1 MADQYHLH
9 FSDGSEY
16 GPVNRA
22 TLDEW
27 YRQGR
32 IPPNALVWPDGAP
45 EWVPIEDVFSEAR
58 PRVGEA
64 PRSPTESGEGPL
76 EDLLPTRELPG
87 PGPDAWQSL
96 PPAEDDLPTRD
107 LRRPLPPVQKRPSS
121 PEPPRSVPEPAA
133 GPAPDSLEG
142 VEGVEGLA
150 EGLEGP
156 QSSGSPDSPDSPPSP
171 EDLPPGQ
178 EDEGPGSDTQPPDS
192 SRPPQDPQR
201 SGLSGRT
208 RTLLL
213 LGGGVVLVVVLL
225 ASLVAVLR
233 PTLARRRAIAAVERY
248 ALADRRVGD
257 QNLGFVID
265 LPPGWV
271 ALREDNPFVITR
283 GARLRVAHP
292 ALGAFGAVRAEAH
305 PELMGDLDRHV
316 DAVLQ
321 EQRPGQPSLQEQG
334 RSDIQ
339 LGRGRGRLVRTSWE
353 EGVESIQGV
362 TAAWVDGY
370 EYYWLQAWAPAS
382 VGEEFVSAFE
392 DLMRAVA
399 PSGALASQVEEA
411 AERLVVE
418 VPELSPE
425 ALRLLIGERMSE
437 GESLEGVP
445 VDALRRVSRGLDA
458 LSAAEA
464 EEMGQIYGHVWAPVP
479 EAERRRLARVLE
491 RVKADRPVAAAD
503 VRALR
508 DVVKA
513 GVVALPPEQ
522 RARLQ
527 ELSGRALEKSLVLP

>member
-1 MADQYHLH
+1 MADQYLLH

-16 GPVNRA
+16 GPVDRA
-22 TLDEW
+22 TLNQWHQE
-27 YRQGR
+27 GR
-32 IPPNALVWPDGAP
+32 IPPDTLAWPDGAP
-45 EWVPIEDVFSEAR
+45 EWVPVEDVLSQAR
-58 PRVGEA
+58 PRVDEGGK
-64 PRSPTESGEGPL
+64 SPSESEEGPSPAAD
-76 EDLLPTRELPG
+76 ERPTRALGAPG
-87 PGPDAWQSL
+87 APALEGP
-96 PPAEDDLPTRD
+96 PPAEDDLPTRELRAPAPHSQEDPPPLED
-107 LRRPLPPVQKRPSS
+107 LVSPPEPEEPSELADDGQESLPP
-121 PEPPRSVPEPAA
+121 PEEF
-133 GPAPDSLEG
+133 
-142 VEGVEGLA
+142 
-150 EGLEGP
+150 
-156 QSSGSPDSPDSPPSP
+156 
-171 EDLPPGQ
+171 LPGR
-178 EDEGPGSDTQPPDS
+178 EDEGPDTQPRAKV
-192 SRPPQDPQR
+192 RPPEGPPR
-201 SGLSGRT
+201 VRLSGRT
-208 RTLLL
+208 RVFLL

-225 ASLVAVLR
+225 AGLVSVLR
-233 PTLARRRAIAAVERY
+233 PTLARRSAIAAIERY

-257 QNLGFVID
+257 QSLGFVVD

-292 ALGAFGAVRAEAH
+292 ALAAFGAVRVEAH
-305 PELMGDLDRHV
+305 PELMADLDRHL
-316 DAVLQ
+316 DAVIQ
-321 EQRPGQPSLQEQG
+321 EQLPQQPSLAEQS

-353 EGVESIQGV
+353 EGTESVQGA

-370 EYYWLQAWAPAS
+370 EYYWLHAWAPAS
-382 VGEEFVSAFE
+382 AGEDFLAAFQ

-399 PSGALASQVEEA
+399 PSGALAARVDEA
-411 AERLVVE
+411 AERLAVE
-418 VPELSPE
+418 VPELSSK

-437 GESLEGVP
+437 GHSLEGLP

-464 EEMGQIYGHVWAPVP
+464 GEMGEIYGQVWAPLSQ
-479 EAERRRLARVLE
+479 AERRRLARVLE

-508 DVVKA
+508 EVVKA